1 MIEPLLILDLD
12 ETLIHSSMSE
22 PDWYDFHFKKGDQI
36 FYTQKRPFLSEFLS
50 IIKLNFDLAVWTA
63 SSYGYAT
70 EIVKNIGLVEDDLIF
85 FYHKEMCTLRYDYD
99 LQKYYGIKKLE
110 KIKSFRPLERV
121 LIVDDIMETAQHNY
135 GNLIRI
141 KPFDGDKNDVELLKL
156 ISYLEWIKDE
166 PNFRRIEKR
175 GWDYGK

>member
-12 ETLIHSSMSE
+12 ETLIHSSMDE
-22 PDWYDFHFKKGDQI
+22 PDWWDFTFQKGDQI
-36 FYTQKRPFLSEFLS
+36 FYTQRRPFLKEFLS
-50 IIKLNFDLAVWTA
+50 NVKINFDLAIWTA
-63 SSYGYAT
+63 ASYDYAH
-70 EIVKNIGLVEDDLIF
+70 EIVKNIGLDEDDLIF

-99 LQKYYGIKKLE
+99 MQNYYGIKKLE
-110 KIKSFRPLERV
+110 KIKPFRPLERV
-121 LIVDDIMETAQHNY
+121 LIVDDIMETAHHNY

-141 KPFDGDKNDVELLKL
+141 KPFNGDRDDVELLKL
-156 ISYLEWIKDE
+156 ISYLERIKDE